1 MDSVLCIFH
10 MMDEDLRLLLFK
22 ELENMR
28 KDPRS
33 HKTQMEALRS
43 YIKELDIDTLP
54 RFLALVSES
63 KDLGLSS
70 KECTVSLLEFLAQA
84 HGRKIVPHIDTMMS
98 EIMGIM
104 ATSGWSFSLQH
115 ACSKAVSSIA
125 RFGIDPLAPDDEKK
139 RIITSISKPL
149 SDCLL
154 GTQESIASCAAFCLE
169 TLVESDNW
177 QFVPAELV
185 NETCLKVAGALEEK
199 HTQTNS
205 HLGLVV
211 ALTKRNP
218 LIVEPYGRSLLKS
231 GLQILTSAA
240 NGSCSE
246 KQLQAIQMIKTLMV
260 SIDSRSISS
269 EIGNIVGAMKKF
281 QNDQVPLVRRAAF
294 ETLEVAEVIASG
306 STEVSSSRSQTVDS
320 FDYFR
325 ILESPSSIE
334 QSSCSN
340 WCTSVADT
348 RPLNKNF
355 SAFTLRCSDGFRHH
369 TSPSSCNSSAPQEE
383 NYWNEQLIETQ
394 NVHPE
399 ISCKADH
406 ESFIPYATTKD
417 TSPILQRPRPISTSY
432 DVKIC
437 SSPSKCLQN
446 LKNSSGAVYG
456 IHDGKHSRIV
466 GSPALSWVRRSSE
479 TACSDDN
486 FSQSFSCNLRGRRT
500 FGKAR
505 QLSDQCHIQE
515 AALMTDEIAAAVG
528 DVVADSAR
536 KDLCKVCRRG
546 KKNIQIASTKRG
558 RCAFAVL
565 ILVLCLFVMFSAMIL
580 SIWWSCDNKVLY
592 VVPT

>member
-1 MDSVLCIFH
+1 MDRAEPTHPESTVGALHFRLYAIH

-63 KDLGLSS
+63 KDLDLSS

-84 HGRKIVPHIDTMMS
+84 HGRKVVPHIDTMMS

-211 ALTKRNP
+211 AMTKRNP

-240 NGSCSE
+240 NESCSE

-306 STEVSSSRSQTVDS
+306 STEVSSS
-320 FDYFR
+320 
-325 ILESPSSIE
+325 
-334 QSSCSN
+334 
-340 WCTSVADT
+340 
-348 RPLNKNF
+348 
-355 SAFTLRCSDGFRHH
+355 SDGFLHH
-369 TSPSSCNSSAPQEE
+369 TSPSSS
-383 NYWNEQLIETQ
+383 
-394 NVHPE
+394 
-399 ISCKADH
+399 DH

-417 TSPILQRPRPISTSY
+417 TSPILQRPRPLSTSY

-446 LKNSSGAVYG
+446 LKNSTGAVYG

-466 GSPALSWVRRSSE
+466 QSPALSWVRRSSE

-505 QLSDQCHIQE
+505 QLSDQYHIQE

-558 RCAFAVL
+558 RCAFAVS
-565 ILVLCLFVMFSAMIL
+565 ISVLCLFVMFSAMIL
-580 SIWWSCDNKVLY
+580 SIWWSCDNKVQIELSSRALID
-592 VVPT
+592 VSHDNLARLDVQLHVPT